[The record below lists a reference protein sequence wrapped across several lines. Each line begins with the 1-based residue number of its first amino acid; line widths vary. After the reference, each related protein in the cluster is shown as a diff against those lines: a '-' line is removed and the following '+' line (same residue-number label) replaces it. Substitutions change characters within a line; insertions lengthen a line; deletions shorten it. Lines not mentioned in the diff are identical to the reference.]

1 MEITVKVLNE
11 EQKELIEKLSKILT
25 QTKDENDKLPTFENI
40 AYILANRNVL
50 DNSKT
55 VHFTNALL
63 KMFIKHP
70 TKFLLSADLAKKYFM
85 QSLQL
90 ITKLFSTSN

>member
-1 MEITVKVLNE
+1 MEVTLKILNE
-11 EQKELIEKLSKILT
+11 EQKEVLEKLSFVFT
-25 QTKDENDKLPTFENI
+25 QTKDENGKLPTFENI
-40 AYILANRNVL
+40 AYLLASRNVL

-70 TKFLLSADLAKKYFM
+70 TKFLLSADKAKNYLIAT
-85 QSLQL
+85 LQM
-90 ITKLFSTSN
+90 INKLFSSN